1 MNCGPFSLVFL
12 RVEGV
17 QCFSVQKK
25 RAGERERGKDM
36 CGRARCTVRVDAV
49 GRACGFSAP
58 LRSVNA
64 DRYQPS
70 YNVAPGA
77 HMPVVRHDGAGDARE
92 PVVHCMRWGL
102 VPNFAKKSEKPDF
115 YRMFNARS
123 ESVHQKIS
131 FRRLLAKNRCL
142 TTVEGF
148 YEWKKDGQKKQ
159 PYYIHMQDGH
169 PLVFAALY
177 DTWESPEGDMLYTFT
192 ILTTRVSKRLEWLHD
207 RMPVILKGQDT
218 IDSWLNDNLSED
230 VMKKLTQ
237 PYEAPDLIWY
247 PVTPAMGKPAFNG
260 PECIEEIKP
269 KVAGESNIAQMFGK
283 QLAQENK
290 SHVNKV
296 MSQDIKDEDFLND
309 EDFKALLAGMQP
321 DQDVSEAVSHSEYSS
336 LDRLNTQATPK
347 EEAPPLIKPETKEE
361 DPPLI
366 KPETKE
372 DHVPQTNKEEDSAT
386 AGNDIS
392 CTEPTS
398 PKTSPVSTPVKPQAR
413 TAATLVNRHDPKRQ
427 RVNDVSK
434 GSSKNAVH
442 AGVKQKQSNL
452 LGFFSKE

>member
-1 MNCGPFSLVFL
+1 
-12 RVEGV
+12 
-17 QCFSVQKK
+17 
-25 RAGERERGKDM
+25 M

-177 DTWESPEGDMLYTFT
+177 DTWESPE
-192 ILTTRVSKRLEWLHD
+192 D

-372 DHVPQTNKEEDSAT
+372 EDPPLIKPETKEEDPPLIKPETKEDHVPQTNKEEDSAT
-386 AGNDIS
+386 
-392 CTEPTS
+392 
-398 PKTSPVSTPVKPQAR
+398 
-413 TAATLVNRHDPKRQ
+413 
-427 RVNDVSK
+427 
-434 GSSKNAVH
+434 